1 MQKTRKAVHK
11 FTDMMYDIFGDDM
24 FFDELSSLETI
35 SKGGEV
41 DQYDGE
47 RHSEDYM
54 KRSMEYAKKKRTQN
68 WNGHE

>member
-1 MQKTRKAVHK
+1 
-11 FTDMMYDIFGDDM
+11 MYDIFGDDM

-54 KRSMEYAKKKRTQN
+54 KRSLEYAKKKGLKMEWT
-68 WNGHE
+68 

>member
-1 MQKTRKAVHK
+1 MI
-11 FTDMMYDIFGDDM
+11 YDIFGDDI
-24 FFDELSSLETI
+24 FFDELGSLETI

-54 KRSMEYAKKKRTQN
+54 KRSMDYAKKKGLKLEWT
-68 WNGHE
+68 

>member
-1 MQKTRKAVHK
+1 
-11 FTDMMYDIFGDDM
+11 MYDIFGDDM

-54 KRSMEYAKKKRTQN
+54 KRSSGICKEKRTQR
-68 WNGHE
+68 NGHE

>member
-1 MQKTRKAVHK
+1 MQKTIKQFHK

-41 DQYDGE
+41 DQYD
-47 RHSEDYM
+47 
-54 KRSMEYAKKKRTQN
+54 
-68 WNGHE
+68 W